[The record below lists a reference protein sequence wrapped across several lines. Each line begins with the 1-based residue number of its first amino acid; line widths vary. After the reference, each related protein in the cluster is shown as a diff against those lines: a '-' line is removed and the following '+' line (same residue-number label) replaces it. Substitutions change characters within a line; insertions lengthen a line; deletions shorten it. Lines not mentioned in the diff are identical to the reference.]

1 MLTQKPKPQFTTVRV
16 KIQQYRGS
24 KYEGGK
30 CLTLYDTT
38 AAQVE
43 TLIQRS
49 VAKNGGSK

>member
-30 CLTLYDTT
+30 CITLYDTT

-43 TLIQRS
+43 NLIQRT
-49 VAKNGGSK
+49 VKNGGSK